1 MKYLW
6 PDQDLLRISVIA
18 WSTIS
23 AATLRASNV
32 SYATTDDE
40 QINFER
46 HNNTTGTA
54 HNIIKRIL
62 ETDLQFLRTQRETC
76 EKMRQDYEKQ
86 LQSYRWQLNLA
97 WHKDADLQEELRRAQ
112 SEIAKFQQ
120 EKELYDKKI
129 EDLATCLH
137 SKRRVSNGSR
147 CHSQGLEY
155 GDAVQVNENSHE
167 YFFKILAEEC
177 SDNCPV
183 RMFHR
188 YLR

>member
-6 PDQDLLRISVIA
+6 PDQDLLRISVIV

-46 HNNTTGTA
+46 HNNTTATA

-120 EKELYDKKI
+120 EKELSDKKI
-129 EDLATCLH
+129 EDLATRLH
-137 SKRRVSNGSR
+137 SKRRVSNGSQ